1 MRSSPGPNRVAHRP
15 RVEGLLL
22 NSRVFDDL
30 NPQTRALWNYPDGL
44 WDADRNTREF
54 VAAMP
59 EWREQGLLSFTI
71 NLQGGSPQGYSD
83 DLGGPQPW
91 INSAFDPTANLRAD
105 YMARLASVLDEAD
118 RLEMAPILGFF
129 HYGQDQNLADERAVL
144 SACDNA
150 TD

>member
-1 MRSSPGPNRVAHRP
+1 MTRNTTISIEGANFLINGRP
-15 RVEGLLL
+15 TYEGRTFEGTRVEGLLL
-22 NSRVFDDL
+22 NSRMVQGVFDDL

-91 INSAFDPTANLRAD
+91 INSAF
-105 YMARLASVLDEAD
+105 
-118 RLEMAPILGFF
+118 
-129 HYGQDQNLADERAVL
+129 
-144 SACDNA
+144 
-150 TD
+150 